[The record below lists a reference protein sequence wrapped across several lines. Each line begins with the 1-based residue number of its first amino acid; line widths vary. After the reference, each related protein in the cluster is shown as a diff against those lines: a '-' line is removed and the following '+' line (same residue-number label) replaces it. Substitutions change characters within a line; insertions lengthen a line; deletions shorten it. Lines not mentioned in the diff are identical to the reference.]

1 MWGRRSIFLTG
12 SALAALTLCA
22 ISYVG
27 VSRLTTGGS
36 ATAPPVAAGPSAAP
50 AALLSPPPAPVT
62 SPAAPPAPVGH
73 VTADLSQ
80 PALPAPVDPE
90 VAAATLHIPDNV
102 PVDQLWQ
109 AGSTYFNAQRPA
121 EADAFF
127 WKAASSGDARGAAAL
142 GTAYVQ
148 GQGVIVD
155 VGMGVFWLTKAA
167 AAGNRGAEFVLGG
180 IYEQGIAVPQDLVRA
195 FDYRMQSARQGFVP
209 AEKAVALDYEFG
221 RGTQR
226 DRQQAIYWMQQAAIA
241 GDREA
246 QTLVA
251 VLNDQRTP
259 QMQDEHQLQAFI
271 LANPNIHIVNAA
283 PTPPQPRQQQQQ
295 QQQQP
300 VQQAARPAPPQQ
312 PVRQQQASNQAR
324 APSQV
329 QRRQPS
335 AADMRQ
341 AQAVMGLMKQSM
353 GFGGIFGGMIND
365 SVGPKTWGGGGGG
378 GGGGN
383 PCEYYN
389 EYAACQAHKNG
400 DDWAAD
406 RIERHEASGAEKDWY
421 DQ

>member
-1 MWGRRSIFLTG
+1 MWGRRSIVLTG
-12 SALAALTLCA
+12 SALAALALCA
-22 ISYVG
+22 VSYVAIPK
-27 VSRLTTGGS
+27 LTAGGAPS
-36 ATAPPVAAGPSAAP
+36 APPILLGSPSAAP
-50 AALLSPPPAPVT
+50 AILP
-62 SPAAPPAPVGH
+62 SPAAMPVAPPAPVGH
-73 VTADLSQ
+73 VTADLSA
-80 PALPAPVDPE
+80 PPLPAPVDPE

-109 AGSTYFNAQRPA
+109 AGSTYYNARRPA
-121 EADAFF
+121 EASAFF

-142 GTAYVQ
+142 GTAYVR
-148 GQGVIVD
+148 GDGVIADVD
-155 VGMGVFWLTKAA
+155 MGVFWLTKSA
-167 AAGNRGAEFVLGG
+167 AAGNRGAQFVLGG
-180 IYEQGIAVPQDLVRA
+180 IYEQGISVQQDLPRA
-195 FDYRMQSARQGFVP
+195 FDYRMQSAKQSFVP
-209 AEKAVALDYEFG
+209 AEKAIALDYEFG

-259 QMQDEHQLQAFI
+259 PMQDEHQLQAFI
-271 LANPNIHIVNAA
+271 QANPNIHLVAAA
-283 PTPPQPRQQQQQ
+283 PPVVQRPAPPVAQPAQQQQQ
-295 QQQQP
+295 QQQATRQP
-300 VQQAARPAPPQQ
+300 AQTYAAASTPAKKPAQA
-312 PVRQQQASNQAR
+312 
-324 APSQV
+324 

-335 AADMRQ
+335 AADIRQ
-341 AQAVMGLMKQSM
+341 AQAVMGLMRQSM
-353 GFGGIFGGMIND
+353 GFGGIFGGAINN

-378 GGGGN
+378 GGGDSGGN

-406 RIERHEASGAEKDWY
+406 RIERHEASGSEKDWY